1 MDSEFISVNFR
12 EGLMEAERIQSFLR
26 LGGVLMFVLAG
37 LLARPATAL
46 QEMSDG
52 ALSSE
57 SGQGALFFSDKIAP
71 TGAAGSATDFTFYRL
86 GLNADLEFNANIDRL
101 QLGCGGSNEN
111 LVANACDIDLDYVR
125 FMGRSGTAPG
135 AAVTSNF
142 VTRRPYVEF
151 AVKNDGNKSQRE
163 ITGFKIGFESADGML
178 GIGRTYANGQ
188 VNVEHGGTCDTAA
201 GDGAGALAC
210 NSGIRS
216 LSGNLNLEI
225 SANISAGT
233 ILGTQSICFGNT
245 ATADHVNCD
254 GNATNNSNTDIKDPF
269 YQSVSGTRMT
279 DVIIA
284 DIPAY
289 IYSGSLN
296 GTTAAADLKE
306 SLRFIHQVLLD
317 SSQSKDFFIS
327 FQREQVAYPKYDK
340 SGYAAT
346 TNTGWW
352 LNIPYAGILN
362 ASASVDLGVAD
373 ALSAL
378 GEGANLTNVELGQIP
393 PPNCYN
399 ASKFC

>member
-1 MDSEFISVNFR
+1 MK
-12 EGLMEAERIQSFLR
+12 AERIQSFPR
-26 LGGVLMFVLAG
+26 LGGALVLVLAA

-52 ALSSE
+52 ALASE

-71 TGAAGSATDFTFYRL
+71 TGTAGSATDFTFYRL
-86 GLNADLEFNANIDRL
+86 GLNTDLEFNLNIDKL

-151 AVKNDGNKSQRE
+151 AVKNDGNRSQRE
-163 ITGFKIGFESADGML
+163 IIGFKIGFESADGML

-216 LSGNLNLEI
+216 ISGNLNLEL
-225 SANISAGT
+225 SANILAGT
-233 ILGTQSICFGNT
+233 ALGDQKICFGNT
-245 ATADHVNCD
+245 ATADHANCD

-269 YQSVSGTRMT
+269 RIDVSGTRMT
-279 DVIIA
+279 DIIIA

-289 IYSGSLN
+289 VWEGSLN

-317 SSQSKDFFIS
+317 SSESKDFFIS
-327 FQREQVAYPKYDK
+327 FQRERVAYPKYDK

-352 LNIPYAGILN
+352 LNIPYAAIMN
-362 ASASVDLGVAD
+362 ASASVDLGILD

-378 GEGANLTNVELGQIP
+378 GEGANMTNVELGQIP
-393 PPNCYN
+393 PSNCYN
-399 ASKFC
+399 SSKFC

>member
-1 MDSEFISVNFR
+1 MK
-12 EGLMEAERIQSFLR
+12 AERIQSFPR
-26 LGGVLMFVLAG
+26 LGGALVLVLAA

-52 ALSSE
+52 ALASE

-71 TGAAGSATDFTFYRL
+71 TGTAGSATDFTFYRL
-86 GLNADLEFNANIDRL
+86 GLNTDLEFNLNIDKL

-151 AVKNDGNKSQRE
+151 AVKNDGNRSQRE
-163 ITGFKIGFESADGML
+163 IIGFKIGFESADGML

-216 LSGNLNLEI
+216 ISGNLNLEI
-225 SANISAGT
+225 SANILAGT
-233 ILGTQSICFGNT
+233 ALGDQKICFGNT
-245 ATADHVNCD
+245 ATADHANCD

-279 DVIIA
+279 DIIIA

-289 IYSGSLN
+289 VWEGSLN

-306 SLRFIHQVLLD
+306 SLRFIHQILLD

-352 LNIPYAGILN
+352 LNIPYAAIMN
-362 ASASVDLGVAD
+362 ASASVDLGLLDAVA
-373 ALSAL
+373 AL

-393 PPNCYN
+393 PSNCYN
-399 ASKFC
+399 SSKFC

>member
-245 ATADHVNCD
+245 ATADHANCD

-362 ASASVDLGVAD
+362 ASASVDLGLLD

-393 PPNCYN
+393 PSNCYN
-399 ASKFC
+399 SSKFC

>member
-1 MDSEFISVNFR
+1 MK
-12 EGLMEAERIQSFLR
+12 AERIQSFPR
-26 LGGVLMFVLAG
+26 LGGALVLVLAA

-52 ALSSE
+52 ALASE

-71 TGAAGSATDFTFYRL
+71 TGTAGSATDFTFYRL
-86 GLNADLEFNANIDRL
+86 GLNTDLEFNLNIDKL

-111 LVANACDIDLDYVR
+111 LIANACDIDLDYVR

-135 AAVTSNF
+135 AAVISNF
-142 VTRRPYVEF
+142 LARRPYVEF
-151 AVKNDGNKSQRE
+151 AIKNDSIGTQRD
-163 ITGFKIGFESADGML
+163 IVGFKIGFESADGML

-188 VNVEHGGTCDTAA
+188 VNVEHGGTCDTGA

-216 LSGNLNLEI
+216 VSGNLNLEL
-225 SANISAGT
+225 SANILAGT
-233 ILGTQSICFGNT
+233 TLGDQKICFGNT
-245 ATADHVNCD
+245 ATADHANCD
-254 GNATNNSNTDIKDPF
+254 GNAGNNSNTDIKDPF
-269 YQSVSGTRMT
+269 YTSVSGTRMT
-279 DVIIA
+279 DVTIA

-289 IYSGSLN
+289 VWSGSLD

-306 SLRFIHQVLLD
+306 SLRFIHQILLD

-352 LNIPYAGILN
+352 LNVPYAAIMN
-362 ASASVDLGVAD
+362 ASASVDLGLLD

-378 GEGANLTNVELGQIP
+378 GEGANMTNVALGQIAP
-393 PPNCYN
+393 SNCYGSSN
-399 ASKFC
+399 FC

>member
-1 MDSEFISVNFR
+1 MNIR
-12 EGLMEAERIQSFLR
+12 PLQARQQTGWGRTLLQ
-26 LGGVLMFVLAG
+26 VLQVLLVTAG
-37 LLARPATAL
+37 QPALAL
-46 QEMSDG
+46 QSMSDE

-57 SGQGALFFSDKIAP
+57 DGRGSLFFSDKIAP
-71 TGAAGSATDFTFYRL
+71 TGTAGSATDFTYYRL

-111 LVANACDIDLDYVR
+111 LAPNACDIDLDYVR

-188 VNVEHGGTCDTAA
+188 VNMEHGGTCDTAA

-245 ATADHVNCD
+245 ATADHANCD

-362 ASASVDLGVAD
+362 ASASVDLGILD
-373 ALSAL
+373 ALAAL

-399 ASKFC
+399 SSKFC

>member
-1 MDSEFISVNFR
+1 
-12 EGLMEAERIQSFLR
+12 MENERIQSFPR
-26 LGGVLMFVLAG
+26 LGGALVLVLAA

-52 ALSSE
+52 ALSLE
-57 SGQGALFFSDKIAP
+57 SGQGSLFFSDKIAP
-71 TGAAGSATDFTFYRL
+71 TGTAGSATDFTFYRL
-86 GLNADLEFNANIDRL
+86 GLNTDLEFNLNIDKL

-125 FMGRSGTAPG
+125 FMGRDGTAPG
-135 AAVTSNF
+135 AAVTSDF
-142 VTRRPYVEF
+142 MARRPYVEF
-151 AVKNDGNKSQRE
+151 AIKNDGTRTQRD
-163 ITGFKIGFESADGML
+163 IVGFKIGFESADGML

-216 LSGNLNLEI
+216 ISGNLNLEL
-225 SANISAGT
+225 SANILAGT
-233 ILGTQSICFGNT
+233 ALGDQKICFGNT
-245 ATADHVNCD
+245 ATADHANCD

-269 YQSVSGTRMT
+269 RIDVSGTRMT
-279 DVIIA
+279 DIIIA

-289 IYSGSLN
+289 VWEGSLN

-327 FQREQVAYPKYDK
+327 FQRERVAYPKYDK

-352 LNIPYAGILN
+352 LNIPYAAIMN
-362 ASASVDLGVAD
+362 ASASVDLGILD

-378 GEGANLTNVELGQIP
+378 GEGANMTNVELGQIP
-393 PPNCYN
+393 PSNCYN
-399 ASKFC
+399 SYNFC